1 MLRQKCGLHVQT
13 PEFTRIMNVTP
24 DSYVN
29 TVLESPPIVTDAA
42 RGDPYCTLPTVRA
55 IGLRIERLGSLVQ

>member
-13 PEFTRIMNVTP
+13 PEFTRILNVTA

-42 RGDPYCTLPTVRA
+42 RGDPLHLANGSRDWAENRTP
-55 IGLRIERLGSLVQ
+55 GSLVQ

>member
-1 MLRQKCGLHVQT
+1 
-13 PEFTRIMNVTP
+13 MNVTS

-55 IGLRIERLGSLVQ
+55 IGLRIERLEA